1 MLKEVERERHT
12 ESIVDWP
19 DLPLPLTASERRRI
33 RALLILMALV
43 GLVALVVSS
52 VTR

>member
-19 DLPLPLTASERRRI
+19 DLPLPLTAAERHRI
-33 RALLILMALV
+33 RALLIFIALV
-43 GLVALVVSS
+43 GFVALVMSFVA
-52 VTR
+52 R

>member
-19 DLPLPLTASERRRI
+19 DLPLPLTANERHRV
-33 RALLILMALV
+33 RALLIFMALM

-52 VTR
+52 VAR

>member
-19 DLPLPLTASERRRI
+19 DVPLPLTGAERHRVS
-33 RALLILMALV
+33 ALLIFMALV
-43 GLVALVVSS
+43 GLIALVVSL
-52 VTR
+52 VAR

>member
-19 DLPLPLTASERRRI
+19 DLPLPLTAAERHRV
-33 RALLILMALV
+33 RALLIFMALM
-43 GLVALVVSS
+43 GLVALVVSFG
-52 VTR
+52 VR

>member
-19 DLPLPLTASERRRI
+19 DLPLPLTAAERHRI
-33 RALLILMALV
+33 RALLIFIALV
-43 GLVALVVSS
+43 GFVALIVSFAA
-52 VTR
+52 R

>member
-19 DLPLPLTASERRRI
+19 DLPLPLTATERHRV
-33 RALLILMALV
+33 RALLIFMALM

-52 VTR
+52 VAR

>member
-1 MLKEVERERHT
+1 MLKEVERERHS

-33 RALLILMALV
+33 RGLLILMALV
-43 GLVALVVSS
+43 GLVGLVVSF